1 MENLEKL
8 FDIRNRIAVVTGGY
22 GHLGKGLVRT
32 LLSLDAI
39 VIVAGRSGEKYIAN
53 FTEQEQSRLTFK
65 HLDITSTE
73 SIDSCFLSIDR
84 EFGRVDI
91 LINNAFASRGN
102 SQENLSDEDW
112 TYTFEGVVG
121 SVHKTI
127 RSVTPIMKRQK
138 SGKII
143 NISSMYGIVS
153 PNFKR
158 LYMEDNCEK
167 YTNPP
172 HYGAAK
178 AAIIQLTRYYAVLLG
193 PSNIHVNSISP
204 GPFPNKTIQEE
215 NSLFIEKLKDL
226 NPLNK
231 IGRPE
236 DLAGIVALLSS
247 SASDF
252 ITGQNIQVDGG
263 WTIW

>member
-1 MENLEKL
+1 MKL
-8 FDIRNRIAVVTGGY
+8 FDLQGKVAIVTGGY
-22 GHLGKGLVRT
+22 GHLGRAMVRA
-32 LLSLDAI
+32 LLDVNAK
-39 VIVAGRSGEKYIAN
+39 VIVAGRSEEKFLCAFSEDECSVLSFKKIDIN
-53 FTEQEQSRLTFK
+53 QGQEINTFFA
-65 HLDITSTE
+65 DIQT
-73 SIDSCFLSIDR
+73 
-84 EFGRVDI
+84 EFGRVDV
-91 LINNAFASRGN
+91 LVNNAASSRGI
-102 SQENLSDEDW
+102 SQETMPDEDW

-127 RSVTPIMKRQK
+127 KSVIPVMKLQK

-153 PNFKR
+153 PDFSA
-158 LYMEDNCEK
+158 LYKGDDCEK
-167 YTNPP
+167 YLNPP

-178 AAIIQLTRYYAVLLG
+178 AAMNQLTRYFAVLLG
-193 PSNIHVNSISP
+193 PYNIQVNAIAP
-204 GPFPNKTIQEE
+204 GPFPSSEIQKNNPE
-215 NSLFIEKLKDL
+215 FINRLKKK

-236 DLAGIVALLSS
+236 DLAGLVTLLSS

-252 ITGQNIQVDGG
+252 ITGQIIQVDGG